1 MHTTKAEKLEIYKS
15 EIKLLKEA
23 NDLKILMKDEHNISI
38 TILDAL
44 TTLKAVAS
52 NEV

>member
-15 EIKLLKEA
+15 EIRLL
-23 NDLKILMKDEHNISI
+23 KDEHNISI